1 MVLGETCVIGDRVMM
16 MHDVTLG
23 ATGTTGAY
31 DRHPKIADG
40 VFLGAKCTVLGNI
53 EVGKGATVAASALVN
68 KAVPPGYTAVG
79 VPAKLIPPPKGSQ
92 FWKPDVTV
100 KAELTGGRERHF
112 ERFRQT
118 F

>member
-1 MVLGETCVIGDRVMM
+1 MRWQVVVRLSSKDTRL
-16 MHDVTLG
+16 TSYRP
-23 ATGTTGAY
+23 ATARLSYAGT
-31 DRHPKIADG
+31 
-40 VFLGAKCTVLGNI
+40 FLGAKCTVLGNI

>member
-1 MVLGETCVIGDRVMM
+1 MQ
-16 MHDVTLG
+16 
-23 ATGTTGAY
+23 
-31 DRHPKIADG
+31 
-40 VFLGAKCTVLGNI
+40 
-53 EVGKGATVAASALVN
+53 VGKGATVAASALVN

-92 FWKPDVTV
+92 FWKP
-100 KAELTGGRERHF
+100 ELTEFAGSRERHF

>member
-1 MVLGETCVIGDRVMM
+1 M
-16 MHDVTLG
+16 
-23 ATGTTGAY
+23 
-31 DRHPKIADG
+31 
-40 VFLGAKCTVLGNI
+40 LGNI

-92 FWKPDVTV
+92 FWKPDLTV